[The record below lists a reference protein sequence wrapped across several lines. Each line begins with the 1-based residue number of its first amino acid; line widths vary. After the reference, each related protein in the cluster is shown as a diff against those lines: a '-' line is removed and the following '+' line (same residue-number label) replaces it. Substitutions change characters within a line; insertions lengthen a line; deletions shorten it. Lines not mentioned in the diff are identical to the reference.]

1 MQNLNEFL
9 QTIKSLTISS
19 LDENK
24 NPFSSYAPYVKYNH
38 KYYVYL
44 SLMAKH
50 SKNLTQN
57 KIASI
62 FFSEDE
68 KDCSNI
74 FAKKRVSI
82 QCNVEN
88 SVSDLQ
94 LNDLQK
100 VSLYRIL
107 EEALSNTVQHAN
119 ATSVGIYLKL
129 HNRIFSMEIVDNGI
143 GYDQTQM
150 KSKDGFGLM
159 DMKQRALILEGQLT
173 ITGNAGKGTTVKVEI
188 PYPAK

>member
-1 MQNLNEFL
+1 MAKNLDEFL
-9 QTIKSLTISS
+9 ETLQSLTISS

-24 NPFSSYAPYVKYNH
+24 NPFSSYAPFVKYNH

-82 QCNVEN
+82 QCNVKRLDQNTQNETEI
-88 SVSDLQ
+88 
-94 LNDLQK
+94 LNEFRIKFGAEMIDM
-100 VSLYRIL
+100 LYKMQDFYL
-107 EEALSNTVQHAN
+107 FEFTPFYGEAV
-119 ATSVGIYLKL
+119 
-129 HNRIFSMEIVDNGI
+129 F
-143 GYDQTQM
+143 
-150 KSKDGFGLM
+150 GFGKAYNLGGENF
-159 DMKQRALILEGQLT
+159 DEFIQRQSNGH
-173 ITGNAGKGTTVKVEI
+173 TGHGK
-188 PYPAK
+188 

>member
-9 QTIKSLTISS
+9 QTLKSLTISS

-50 SKNLTQN
+50 SKNLTEN

-82 QCNVEN
+82 QCNVKRLEQN
-88 SVSDLQ
+88 TQ
-94 LNDLQK
+94 NETEILNEFRIKFGVEMIDM
-100 VSLYRIL
+100 LYKMQDFYL
-107 EEALSNTVQHAN
+107 FEFTPFYGEAV
-119 ATSVGIYLKL
+119 
-129 HNRIFSMEIVDNGI
+129 F
-143 GYDQTQM
+143 
-150 KSKDGFGLM
+150 GFGKAYNL
-159 DMKQRALILEGQLT
+159 G
-173 ITGNAGKGTTVKVEI
+173 G
-188 PYPAK
+188 

>member
-9 QTIKSLTISS
+9 QTLKSLTISS

-50 SKNLTQN
+50 STNLTQN

-82 QCNVEN
+82 QCNVKRLEQN
-88 SVSDLQ
+88 TQ
-94 LNDLQK
+94 NETEILNEFRIKFGVEMIDM
-100 VSLYRIL
+100 LYKMQDFYL
-107 EEALSNTVQHAN
+107 FEFTPFYGEAV
-119 ATSVGIYLKL
+119 
-129 HNRIFSMEIVDNGI
+129 F
-143 GYDQTQM
+143 
-150 KSKDGFGLM
+150 GFGKAYNLGGENFEEFV
-159 DMKQRALILEGQLT
+159 QRENTNSSGH
-173 ITGNAGKGTTVKVEI
+173 GKK
-188 PYPAK
+188 

>member
-9 QTIKSLTISS
+9 QTLKSLTISS

-50 SKNLTQN
+50 SKNLTEN

-62 FFSEDE
+62 FFAEDE

-82 QCNVEN
+82 QCNVKRLEQN
-88 SVSDLQ
+88 TQ
-94 LNDLQK
+94 NETEILNEFRIKFGVEMIDM
-100 VSLYRIL
+100 LYKMQDFYL
-107 EEALSNTVQHAN
+107 FEFTPFYGEAV
-119 ATSVGIYLKL
+119 
-129 HNRIFSMEIVDNGI
+129 F
-143 GYDQTQM
+143 
-150 KSKDGFGLM
+150 GFGKAYNLGGENFEEFV
-159 DMKQRALILEGQLT
+159 QRENTNSSGH
-173 ITGNAGKGTTVKVEI
+173 GKK
-188 PYPAK
+188 

>member
-9 QTIKSLTISS
+9 QTLKSLTISS

-50 SKNLTQN
+50 SKNLTEN

-68 KDCSNI
+68 KDCANI

-82 QCNVEN
+82 QCNTQRLEQNTQNETEILDEFKAKFGEDMIN
-88 SVSDLQ
+88 SLKNMGDFYLFEFTPF
-94 LNDLQK
+94 
-100 VSLYRIL
+100 YG
-107 EEALSNTVQHAN
+107 EAV
-119 ATSVGIYLKL
+119 
-129 HNRIFSMEIVDNGI
+129 F
-143 GYDQTQM
+143 
-150 KSKDGFGLM
+150 GFGKAYNLGGENF
-159 DMKQRALILEGQLT
+159 DEFVQRQSNGH
-173 ITGNAGKGTTVKVEI
+173 TGHGKLKI
-188 PYPAK
+188 KD